1 MTPAICRP
9 ELKMY
14 WSGVPLGQK
23 PPPMVD
29 ELVESTQ
36 TWPSEVRP
44 Q

>member
-1 MTPAICRP
+1 MPATCMP
-9 ELKMY
+9 ELNTY

-23 PPPMVD
+23 PPPMVE

-36 TWPSEVRP
+36 TSPLDVSP